1 MKNIYER
8 PEVQVINLAS
18 MQSIALL
25 QGRNAEDEDYKGG
38 DASFGTG
45 DKDF

>member
-1 MKNIYER
+1 MKKIYER

-18 MQSIALL
+18 MQSIALV
-25 QGRNAEDEDYKGG
+25 NHAVDEDYEGG
-38 DASFGTG
+38 DTSFGTA

>member
-1 MKNIYER
+1 MKKLYES

-25 QGRNAEDEDYKGG
+25 QGRNAEDEYEGG
-38 DASFGTG
+38 DTSFGTG
-45 DKDF
+45 DRDF